1 MLTNYGNQ
9 EEPTKAQLAQRL
21 RPIVQS
27 LCHFGRAS
35 NDQESDHKAV
45 DGNKDPYHELKEPK
59 EGMKTSALGLRR
71 TAGHGKRDSSKEAK
85 GNRRSQQLMA

>member
-1 MLTNYGNQ
+1 MLTNYCNQ
-9 EEPTKAQLAQRL
+9 EEPSKAQLAQRL

-45 DGNKDPYHELKEPK
+45 DGNKDPYHELKEI
-59 EGMKTSALGLRR
+59 
-71 TAGHGKRDSSKEAK
+71 K
-85 GNRRSQQLMA
+85 G